1 MRREAYPILEFDP
14 TRKAIIEPNEH
25 ILRGDVP
32 EHAVI
37 CFFAEVIQK
46 IVQEHQA
53 QVIFTSISEMGK
65 HPVYEINYEG
75 KRLAFFHPGVGAALA
90 VGLMEEAIA
99 LGIIKFVACG
109 GCGVLDKAVGVGHI
123 LVPAAAVRDEGTS
136 YHYAAPAREIKM
148 PPEVLTVLESV
159 LQAHHL
165 PFYRV
170 KTWTTDAI
178 YRETP
183 QKAAARLSEGCLSV
197 EMETAAFLALA
208 QFRNVRFGQYLYG
221 GDAVLEDAW
230 DGREWHSRKEIR
242 ENLFWLAA
250 EACLQL

>member
-1 MRREAYPILEFDP
+1 
-14 TRKAIIEPNEH
+14 
-25 ILRGDVP
+25 
-32 EHAVI
+32 
-37 CFFAEVIQK
+37 
-46 IVQEHQA
+46 
-53 QVIFTSISEMGK
+53 
-65 HPVYEINYEG
+65 
-75 KRLAFFHPGVGAALA
+75 
-90 VGLMEEAIA
+90 MEEAIA
-99 LGIIKFVACG
+99 LGINKFVACG

-178 YRETP
+178 YRETR

-230 DGREWHSRKEIR
+230 DGREWHSRQDIR

>member
-25 ILRGDVP
+25 IPRGDVP

-37 CFFAEVIQK
+37 CFFTEVIQK

-53 QVIFTSISEMGK
+53 KMIFTSISEMGK
-65 HPVYEINYEG
+65 HPIYEIELNG

-99 LGIIKFVACG
+99 LGINKFVACG

-136 YHYAAPAREIKM
+136 YHYAAPAREIEM
-148 PPEVLTVLESV
+148 DPDVLAVLESV

-183 QKAAARLSEGCLSV
+183 QKAAARLAEGCLSV

-208 QFRNVRFGQYLYG
+208 QFRSVRFGQYLYG

-230 DGREWHSRKEIR
+230 DGREWHSRQDIR

>member
-1 MRREAYPILEFDP
+1 MRRETYPILEFDP
-14 TRKAIIEPNEH
+14 TPKAIIEPSEH
-25 ILRGDVP
+25 ILQSDVP
-32 EHAVI
+32 EHAVV

-46 IVQEHQA
+46 IVQEHNA

-65 HPVYEINYEG
+65 HPIYKINYEG

-99 LGIIKFVACG
+99 LGINKFVACG

-136 YHYAAPAREIKM
+136 YHYAAPAREIEM
-148 PPEVLTVLESV
+148 DPDVLAVLESV

-230 DGREWHSRKEIR
+230 DGREWHSRQDIR

>member
-178 YRETP
+178 YRETR